1 MKRGRKTKPTKLKK
15 LEGDIHKERWPKNE
29 PQPPDGK
36 TTMPSF
42 LNQHARNEWHR
53 LAPRLYRLGLLNP
66 NYRADFADYCQSWG
80 MLVDVENKLKE
91 LNRKAVEVGGD
102 ASNAYLLK
110 TQAGNVIISPLLSV
124 RHRLLEQ
131 VSQLGAKFGLSPAD
145 QTQIHLVPDPKQVDP
160 MEALLNEKPSEYPE
174 RER

>member
-1 MKRGRKTKPTKLKK
+1 VAKPGRKPKPTVLKK
-15 LEGDIHKERWPKNE
+15 LEGDIHKERWPKHE

-42 LNQHARNEWHR
+42 LNQHARNEWQR

-66 NYRADFADYCQSWG
+66 NYRSAFADYCQSWG

-91 LNRKAVEVGGD
+91 LNRKSIDAGGD

-110 TQAGNVIISPLLSV
+110 TQAGNVIISPLLSI
-124 RHRLLEQ
+124 RHRLQEQ

-145 QTQIHLVPDPKQVDP
+145 QSGINIAPEAKETDP
-160 MEALLNEKPSEYPE
+160 MEALLNATDYPE